1 MATDWRQEQVRLG
14 GVTVDLREKG
24 EGSPLVI
31 LHGEEVGREVLPFHD
46 SLAEQFRVVVPSLP
60 GVGGSEIPEWVD
72 GVDDLAYIFLDL
84 VEHLN
89 LDKVNLLGSGFGGW
103 IAAEMAVRSQSR
115 LQKLVLAGS
124 VGIKISAPW
133 VRDIADLFVL
143 SYDEWV
149 RLTWYDPAGAKMMK
163 APGAPDLSHE
173 ELLETLRDRQSI
185 LMLGWR
191 PFMHNPKLRRRL
203 ARIKVPT
210 LVVWGESDRVVTT
223 EYGRAYHQAI
233 PGSKFSL
240 IPRAGHYPH
249 IERPGEFVNAVKEFL
264 L

>member
-1 MATDWRQEQVRLG
+1 MATDWRQEKVIVG

-24 EGSPLVI
+24 EGPPLVV
-31 LHGEEVGREVLPFHD
+31 LHGEEVGCEMLPFHE
-46 SLAEQFRVVVPSLP
+46 SLAEKFRVLVPLLP
-60 GVGGSEIPEWVD
+60 GVGGSELPEWVE

-84 VEHLN
+84 VEQLN
-89 LDKVNLLGSGFGGW
+89 LGGVNLLGSGFGGW
-103 IAAEMAVRSQSR
+103 VAAEMAIRSQSH
-115 LQKLVLAGS
+115 LKKLILADC
-124 VGIKISAPW
+124 VGIKISDPW
-133 VRDIADLFVL
+133 VRDIADIFVL
-143 SYDEWV
+143 SYDEWI
-149 RLTWYDPAGAKMMK
+149 RLTWHDPAGAKKMK

-173 ELLETLRDRQSI
+173 ELLEVLRDRQTV

-210 LVVWGESDRVVTT
+210 LVVWGESDRVVTP
-223 EYGRAYHQAI
+223 EYGRAYHEAI
-233 PGSKFSL
+233 SGSRFSL

-249 IERPGEFVNAVKEFL
+249 IEQPGEFVRAVTEFL